1 MDGVVAPWVRIGLV
15 VLAPAHLVTGLW
27 ALLATRS
34 WFDGFPG
41 VGADL
46 VAAEP
51 PFNEHL
57 ARDAGAGFLATG
69 VALLVA
75 AALGH
80 RSAVIVALAAYVTF
94 SVPHLAHHAANPP
107 PALSGVAQAVNV
119 VLLSSSVVLAL
130 VLAWGTRPVAA
141 PTS

>member
-1 MDGVVAPWVRIGLV
+1 MDGVVPPWVRIGLV

-34 WFDGFPG
+34 WFDDFPG
-41 VGADL
+41 VGARL

-57 ARDAGAGFLATG
+57 ARDAGAGFLATAL
-69 VALLVA
+69 ALLAA

-80 RSAVIVALAAYVTF
+80 RSAVLVALVAYVSF
-94 SVPHLAHHAANPP
+94 SVPHLVYHAANPP
-107 PALSGVAQAVNV
+107 SALSGVAQVANV
-119 VLLSSSVVLAL
+119 ALLSSSVVLAL
-130 VLAWGTRPVAA
+130 VLGWGARPSAA
-141 PTS
+141 RR